1 MSFDYDL
8 FVIGAG
14 SGGVRASRMAA
25 RQGARVAV
33 AEQQYLG
40 GTCVN
45 VGCIPKKLL
54 VYAAQFRELFD
65 AAAGYGWQLDT
76 PRPDWRTLIGNKDR
90 EIERLNGVYGRLLEN
105 AGITLFEDHATV
117 IGPHRVAVG
126 GREISAERILLAV
139 GGHPRLPEVDGIEHA
154 ITSNEAFYLDEL
166 PRRIAIVGAGY
177 IAVEFAGIFHGLGV
191 ETHLIHRGDR
201 LLRGFDEDLQDGLA
215 RQLQQQGV
223 HIHFDTTLSAI
234 KPTGEGKRLLTSSGQ
249 ALSAAGDEL
258 IFDQVLYATGRGPNL
273 DGLGLENTRVT
284 LTEAGY
290 IAVNEFYQ
298 TDEPSIYALGD
309 ITGGLELTPVAL
321 AEAMVLVRHLYGGGS
336 EPLDYQCI
344 PTAVFSQPEI
354 ATVGL
359 TEADARK
366 THVNIDVYRSEF
378 KPLLQTLGGGT
389 GRTLMKLVV
398 DRDTDKVLGCHMLG
412 DYAGEVIQGFA
423 VALKAGATKAIFDQT
438 IGIHPSSAEE
448 FVTMREPVKSGKADT
463 AS

>member
-25 RQGARVAV
+25 QQGARVAV

-54 VYAAQFRELFD
+54 VYASHFRELF
-65 AAAGYGWQLDT
+65 AASAGYGWELGESE
-76 PRPDWRTLIGNKDR
+76 PNWRTLIANKNR
-90 EIERLNGVYGRLLEN
+90 EIERLNGIYGRLLEN
-105 AGITLFEDHATV
+105 AGVTLFEERATLL
-117 IGPHRVAVG
+117 GPQRVAVG

-139 GGHPRLPEVDGIEHA
+139 GGQPYLPEIDGIEHA

-166 PRRIAIVGAGY
+166 PQRIAIVGAGY

-191 ETHLIHRGDR
+191 ETHLVYRGDR
-201 LLRGFDEDLQDGLA
+201 LLRGFDDDMRDELA
-215 RQLQQQGV
+215 RQLQQQGICV
-223 HIHFDTTLSAI
+223 HFNTTLAAI
-234 KPTGEGKRLLTSSGQ
+234 TAGARGKRLLTDSGQ
-249 ALSAAGDEL
+249 PLSWENDEL
-258 IFDQVLYATGRGPNL
+258 VFDQVMYATGRRPNL
-273 DGLGLENTRVT
+273 GGLGLEHTGVE
-284 LTEAGY
+284 LTGSGY

-298 TDEPSIYALGD
+298 THEPSIYALGD
-309 ITGGLELTPVAL
+309 IIGGLELTPVAL

-336 EPLDYQCI
+336 EPLDYQYI
-344 PTAVFSQPEI
+344 PTAVFSRPEI

-359 TEADARK
+359 TEAAAREVY
-366 THVNIDVYRSEF
+366 TQIDVYRSEF
-378 KPLLQTLGGGT
+378 RPLLQTLGGGA
-389 GRTLMKLVV
+389 GKTLMKLVV

-412 DYAGEVIQGFA
+412 DHACEVMQGFA
-423 VALKAGATKAIFDQT
+423 VALKAGATKSVFDQT

-448 FVTMREPVKSGKADT
+448 FVTMRQAVQN
-463 AS
+463 